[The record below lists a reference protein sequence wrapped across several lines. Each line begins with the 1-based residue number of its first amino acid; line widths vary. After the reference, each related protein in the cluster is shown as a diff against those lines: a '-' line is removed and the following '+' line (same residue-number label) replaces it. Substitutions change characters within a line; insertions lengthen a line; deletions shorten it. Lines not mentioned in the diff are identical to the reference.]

1 MAELAD
7 ALDLGSSEETRGGS
21 TPLSRTKLIKIMAA
35 KSPNTNVPR
44 CSFCG
49 RSADKV
55 TNLIKGPADR
65 FGKAPF
71 ICEICVDGAVH
82 IIKIKTDPTSSA
94 NFNKSKSGINPAAI
108 KKFLD
113 EYVIGQDRAKKSLA
127 VAVYNHYKRIDAMKS
142 ISIDDVELEKSNILM
157 IGTTGTG
164 KTYLAQTLA
173 KLLNVPFAIADATTL
188 TEAGYVGD
196 DVESMLVRLLQN
208 AENDIQKAEMGII
221 YVDEID
227 KISRKSENVS
237 ITRDVSGE
245 GVQQALLKI
254 LEGTIATVPPKGGRK
269 HPDQPLLSVN
279 TKNILF
285 ICGGAFVGLEK
296 IIERRVAKGSIG
308 FGAEVFGKND
318 IKTDEILTQVE
329 PDDLVKFGLIPE
341 IVGRL
346 PIVTSLESL
355 DTKALLT
362 ILTEP
367 RNALIKQYKKLFRM
381 EGVDLVFHEDALT
394 AVTEIAI
401 KRGTGAR
408 ALRSIMENIMVD
420 IMYKIPSKEN
430 LASCII
436 TKEVITE
443 RKEPIYL
450 SPNKKALA

>member
-1 MAELAD
+1 
-7 ALDLGSSEETRGGS
+7 
-21 TPLSRTKLIKIMAA
+21 MAA
-35 KSPNTNVPR
+35 KTTTTNANAPR

-82 IIKIKTDPTSSA
+82 IIKMNSDPTTSI
-94 NFNKSKSGINPAAI
+94 NFGKNKSNITPASI

-127 VAVYNHYKRIDAMKS
+127 VAVYNHYKRIDSMRS
-142 ISIDDVELEKSNILM
+142 ISIDDVEIEKSNVLM

-208 AENDIQKAEMGII
+208 AEYDIPKAEKGII
-221 YVDEID
+221 YIDEID

-254 LEGTIATVPPKGGRK
+254 LEGTVATVPPKGGRK
-269 HPDQPLLSVN
+269 HPEQPLLSVN

-285 ICGGAFVGLEK
+285 ICGGAFDGLEK

-308 FGAEVFGKND
+308 FGSEVFGKND
-318 IKTDEILTQVE
+318 IKIDEILAQVE
-329 PDDLVKFGLIPE
+329 PDDLIKFGLIPE

-355 DTKALLT
+355 DRKALLT
-362 ILTEP
+362 ILSEP
-367 RNALIKQYKKLFRM
+367 KNALIKQYKKLFRM
-381 EGVDLVFHEDALT
+381 EGVELVFHEDALIC
-394 AVTEIAI
+394 VTDIAI

-408 ALRSIMENIMVD
+408 ALRSIMENIMID

-430 LASCII
+430 VASCVI
-436 TKEVITE
+436 TKDVILH
-443 RKEPIYL
+443 RKEPVYL
-450 SPNKKALA
+450 SANKKALA

>member
-1 MAELAD
+1 
-7 ALDLGSSEETRGGS
+7 
-21 TPLSRTKLIKIMAA
+21 MAA
-35 KSPNTNVPR
+35 KSSNSTSNAPR

-82 IIKIKTDPTSSA
+82 IIKMNTDPTSSV
-94 NFNKSKSGINPAAI
+94 NFNKSKSGINPASI

-127 VAVYNHYKRIDAMKS
+127 VAVYNHYKRIDAIKS

-173 KLLNVPFAIADATTL
+173 RLLNVPFAIADATTL

-208 AENDIQKAEMGII
+208 ADYDIKKAEMGII

-269 HPDQPLLSVN
+269 HPEQPLLSVN

-296 IIERRVAKGSIG
+296 IIERRIAKGSIG
-308 FGAEVFGKND
+308 FGAEVYGKND
-318 IKTDEILTQVE
+318 IKTDEILAQAE
-329 PDDLVKFGLIPE
+329 PDDLIKFGLIPE

-367 RNALIKQYKKLFRM
+367 KNALIKQYKKLFRM
-381 EGVDLVFHEDALT
+381 EGVELVFHEDALI

-430 LASCII
+430 LVSCII

-443 RKEPIYL
+443 RKEPVYL

>member
-1 MAELAD
+1 
-7 ALDLGSSEETRGGS
+7 
-21 TPLSRTKLIKIMAA
+21 
-35 KSPNTNVPR
+35 
-44 CSFCG
+44 
-49 RSADKV
+49 
-55 TNLIKGPADR
+55 
-65 FGKAPF
+65 
-71 ICEICVDGAVH
+71 
-82 IIKIKTDPTSSA
+82 
-94 NFNKSKSGINPAAI
+94 
-108 KKFLD
+108 
-113 EYVIGQDRAKKSLA
+113 
-127 VAVYNHYKRIDAMKS
+127 
-142 ISIDDVELEKSNILM
+142 
-157 IGTTGTG
+157 
-164 KTYLAQTLA
+164 
-173 KLLNVPFAIADATTL
+173 
-188 TEAGYVGD
+188 
-196 DVESMLVRLLQN
+196 MLVRLLQN
-208 AENDIQKAEMGII
+208 AEYDIKKAEMGII

-269 HPDQPLLSVN
+269 HPEQPLLSVN

-296 IIERRVAKGSIG
+296 IIERRIAKGSIG

-318 IKTDEILTQVE
+318 IKTDEILTQAE
-329 PDDLVKFGLIPE
+329 PDDLIKFGLIPE

-355 DTKALLT
+355 DAKALLT

-381 EGVDLVFHEDALT
+381 EGVELVFHEDALN
-394 AVTEIAI
+394 AVAEIAI

-420 IMYKIPSKEN
+420 IMYKIPSKDN

>member
-1 MAELAD
+1 M
-7 ALDLGSSEETRGGS
+7 
-21 TPLSRTKLIKIMAA
+21 A
-35 KSPNTNVPR
+35 KSSNTSSSAPR

-65 FGKAPF
+65 FGKAPY

-82 IIKIKTDPTSSA
+82 IIKMNTDPTSSI
-94 NFNKSKSGINPAAI
+94 NFNKSKTGISPASI

-173 KLLNVPFAIADATTL
+173 RLLNVPFAIADATTL

-208 AENDIQKAEMGII
+208 AEYDIKKAEMGII

-269 HPDQPLLSVN
+269 HPEQPLLSVN

-296 IIERRVAKGSIG
+296 IIERRIAKGSIG

-318 IKTDEILTQVE
+318 IKTDEILTQAE
-329 PDDLVKFGLIPE
+329 PDDLIKFGLIPE

-355 DTKALLT
+355 DAKALLT

-381 EGVDLVFHEDALT
+381 EGVELVFHEDALN
-394 AVTEIAI
+394 AVAEIAI

-420 IMYKIPSKEN
+420 IMYKIPSKDN

>member
-1 MAELAD
+1 MA
-7 ALDLGSSEETRGGS
+7 
-21 TPLSRTKLIKIMAA
+21 TKT
-35 KSPNTNVPR
+35 TNIPR

-49 RSADKV
+49 RNADKV
-55 TNLIKGPADR
+55 TNLIKGPVDR
-65 FGKAPF
+65 FGKAPY

-82 IIKIKTDPTSSA
+82 IIKMNSDPTI
-94 NFNKSKSGINPAAI
+94 NKSIDKYKGNITPSSI

-127 VAVYNHYKRIDAMKS
+127 VAVYNHYKRIDSQRS
-142 ISIDDVELEKSNILM
+142 ISIDDVEIEKSNALM

-173 KLLNVPFAIADATTL
+173 RMLNVPFAIADATTL

-208 AENDIQKAEMGII
+208 AEYNIQKAERGII
-221 YVDEID
+221 YIDELD

-269 HPDQPLLSVN
+269 HPEQPLLNVN

-285 ICGGAFVGLEK
+285 ICGGAFDGLEK
-296 IIERRVAKGSIG
+296 IIEKRVAKGSIG
-308 FGAEVFGKND
+308 FTSDVYSKND
-318 IKTDEILTQVE
+318 IKKDEILAQVE
-329 PDDLVKFGLIPE
+329 PEDLIRFGIIPE
-341 IVGRL
+341 LTGRL
-346 PIVTSLESL
+346 PIVTTLESL
-355 DTKALLT
+355 DKEALLI

-367 RNALIKQYKKLFRM
+367 KNALVKQYKKLFRM
-381 EGVDLVFHEDALT
+381 EGVELEFHQEALE
-394 AVTEIAI
+394 AVAEIAI

-408 ALRSIMENIMVD
+408 ALRSIMENVMLD

-430 LASCII
+430 ITNCII
-436 TKEVITE
+436 TKEVVLE
-443 RKEPIYL
+443 KKEPVYL
-450 SPNKKALA
+450 NANKKALA